1 LLVLVAAG
9 IAIALPIAWWLG
21 QYIKSQLHGVAPMD
35 PVALMLSLGGLSL
48 VALIAGLVPTLR
60 ATRINPVRALRQS

>member
-1 LLVLVAAG
+1 
-9 IAIALPIAWWLG
+9 
-21 QYIKSQLHGVAPMD
+21 
-35 PVALMLSLGGLSL
+35 LSLGGLSL